1 MPKAMFFDS
10 TDLSTPWTGHI
21 NLMIK
26 SRTARLDTRRLLFK
40 GNKMKE
46 REQISNIVWNF
57 TQ

>member
-1 MPKAMFFDS
+1 MFFDS
-10 TDLSTPWTGHI
+10 TDLSTPWTGRI

-26 SRTARLDTRRLLFK
+26 SRAARLDTRRLLFI

>member
-1 MPKAMFFDS
+1 MFFDS

-46 REQISNIVWNF
+46 REQISNIIWNF